1 MKEKETAELA
11 VKTLEEEKE
20 KAEKAKA
27 DAELEQKK
35 AEDSLKVRMDEFT
48 ALEVSL
54 VFFYCFHCADLFI

>member
-11 VKTLEEEKE
+11 VKSLEQEKE

-27 DAELEQKK
+27 EAEVERQK

-48 ALEVSL
+48 ALEVRSQRKNFYI
-54 VFFYCFHCADLFI
+54 FFH

>member
-11 VKTLEEEKE
+11 VKSLEQEKE

-27 DAELEQKK
+27 EAEVERQK

-48 ALEVSL
+48 ALEV
-54 VFFYCFHCADLFI
+54 